1 MFLEVKKNS
10 QIYVQHKAMDP
21 RYLAPVT
28 SNFRININFIA
39 ELSTYTIKEV
49 KHKQLLSG
57 QNFDVPVGTKVIHLE
72 MSYTHSTHA
81 EAVGTPNEHTVNER
95 YYYKLVFLPEAE
107 AEFLRLRN
115 ILDRQTLS

>member
-1 MFLEVKKNS
+1 
-10 QIYVQHKAMDP
+10 MDP
-21 RYLAPVT
+21 HYLAPVT
-28 SNFRININFIA
+28 SNFRVNINFIA

-49 KHKQLLSG
+49 KHKQLLG
-57 QNFDVPVGTKVIHLE
+57 GENFDVPVGTKVLHLE
-72 MSYTHSTHA
+72 MSYTHSTHT
-81 EAVGTPNEHTVNER
+81 EAVGTPNEHTVNKR